1 MRLDWQSQVAVLE
14 TDHVIPQLERERIL
28 SDLQAMGI
36 RAMILPVGV
45 TLAHV
50 ADQGLEPDDE
60 DDG

>member
-14 TDHVIPQLERERIL
+14 TDHVIPQRERERIL
-28 SDLQAMGI
+28 SDMQAMGI

-45 TLAHV
+45 RLAHV

-60 DDG
+60 

>member
-1 MRLDWQSQVAVLE
+1 MRLDWQTQVAVLE
-14 TDHVIPQLERERIL
+14 CDRAIPQAERERIL

-50 ADQGLEPDDE
+50 ADQGLEPDDG
-60 DDG
+60 DGE

>member
-14 TDHVIPQLERERIL
+14 TDHVIPQAERERIL

-45 TLAHV
+45 RLAHV
-50 ADQGLEPDDE
+50 TDQGLDTDDDE
-60 DDG
+60 